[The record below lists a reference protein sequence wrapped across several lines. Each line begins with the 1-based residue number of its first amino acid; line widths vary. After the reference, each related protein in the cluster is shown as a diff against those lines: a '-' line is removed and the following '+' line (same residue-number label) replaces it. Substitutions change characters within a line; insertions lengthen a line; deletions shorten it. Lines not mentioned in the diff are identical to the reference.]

1 MKVPQI
7 SIIRF
12 LNFGLK
18 NEDEKQNILS
28 FRYVLSIKKK
38 YFEKKK
44 NAIFG
49 GQASKITFCTKSVNM

>member
-18 NEDEKQNILS
+18 NEHEKQNILS
-28 FRYVLSIKKK
+28 FRYVLFIKKK

-44 NAIFG
+44 KMPFLEG
-49 GQASKITFCTKSVNM
+49 KRLKLFSVQSR